1 MVAPI
6 GSHAVGHVG
15 SELHF
20 VELAHFWL
28 VAFDGISFDC
38 LLFVAVAAAVGSAAA
53 GVVVA
58 AAIVVGVIVVV
69 VAVAHLVLRTPL
81 LVPRPLPQALRYI
94 HESDLLFGRP
104 VEIKTTKNN
113 EFLDSVYLLCLYYIY
128 LSRGYDYFRLLLVGS
143 RDDHE
148 TVHIWRIG

>member
-1 MVAPI
+1 M
-6 GSHAVGHVG
+6 SHAVGHVG

-81 LVPRPLPQALRYI
+81 LALRPLPQALRYI
-94 HESDLLFGRP
+94 LESDLLFGRP
-104 VEIKTTKNN
+104 ETKMTKNN
-113 EFLDSVYLLCLYYIY
+113 EFLDSVYLLCIYYIY